1 MTEGYRCTEENRAE
15 QVAMV
20 SSSWE
25 GGKQCHQPEKTS
37 QSMQKRPDLEQEIG
51 GLSMFPFRSMSCC
64 GRGCEE
70 SLTKVNQ
77 LKSGT

>member
-1 MTEGYRCTEENRAE
+1 MTEGCRCTEENRAE

-51 GLSMFPFRSMSCC
+51 GFQCSHSGACLAVEGAVRRVS
-64 GRGCEE
+64 
-70 SLTKVNQ
+70 Q
-77 LKSGT
+77 KSTN